1 MKKITTTLLT
11 GCISISACA
20 QSYDALWKKVQTNSS
35 KDRPKSALASVEQIR
50 LKAVAE
56 KNDAQLLRAS
66 LMNLVFSV
74 EISPDS
80 LTTCIAAMEE
90 SLANETRPVVQALW
104 HSALAKAYR
113 THAWKSGVDHTDMT
127 TKSVAHAE
135 ASLSNPEALA
145 EARISDY
152 LPLFVEKD
160 DSRFFNNDL
169 LHVLFNTYTNC
180 VDDEEKVRAMR
191 HRVVEVYRRI
201 HADNAVV
208 RLTLDELRGSHR
220 AYEVKGAI
228 ENDEYFRA
236 LSTLHQTYAEA
247 ELAPCVVEKMTEL
260 HRAYSSDDA
269 FATHNDSLL
278 IALAEKAIDRYGKNE
293 YANSLRNFVDLMSQP
308 RAVLS
313 NLPDCIVPQAKATL
327 HLKSRHTERIALRLT
342 RIADDDMKSELR
354 GKDLAKLAKA
364 NRKQATLTTYKV
376 DPAPHYVWSE
386 RDVELQ
392 IPDQAGIYVAE
403 LLVKGR
409 TVSTSLLHVS
419 ALQAMVFAYPD
430 GKNRVVAVDIRTGRP
445 VSGAKV
451 SLYVR
456 SKQTG
461 NYSQAKVYNCGKNG
475 AVTISGKKRNGFFY
489 VWTDE
494 DRAAENFS
502 ISDLEYYGANE
513 QNTRTTV
520 DLFTDRPI
528 YRPGQKVEVSGIAYT
543 RTADEMHTEKAFRA
557 KLTLYSANYKELDSL
572 LVETDDYGMFSGS
585 FTLPKTV
592 MPGTFRLQ
600 LKGGS
605 VDTSMSFSVEEY
617 KRPTFTATTSPVTT
631 AYALGDTVK
640 VEGKAETYTGVA
652 VAGAKVN
659 YTIVRNV
666 WLRYGRS
673 DNNRSVHGVTT
684 TDSEGHFS
692 IPVTLT
698 GNDEKN
704 GKPRWARY
712 FYTVDYT
719 VTAANG
725 ETASGSFSLQTATRR
740 SWIEHDVPQLICRES
755 GKEIAPFHVRQV
767 NASGQELEGKGC
779 YSIINASGEE
789 VTNGTFVTSAPLKI
803 DALGALP
810 EGVYSLTLLAE
821 GAEEA
826 DTACFALFSEETKS
840 PVDKSQSLFA
850 FDRYA
855 DKRDSV
861 HVMVGSPHKGVTL
874 FVDELAEG
882 KLLRSKRYELSDS
895 VIHFD
900 YAYRPEYG
908 DGLTVYYAFV
918 HDGRLF
924 THRVFVEKPIPE
936 KKLNLSWQTFRSRLQ
951 PGQDETW
958 TLRVTNPDGSPA
970 NSQVMAVLYDASLD
984 ALSSPLT
991 WNFSNVGFYRSGT
1004 RASWSWQ
1011 RPFCDAVLHYYK
1023 NLKLRKNYSAN
1034 DFTTWIS
1041 KLFIYREPKVSD
1053 SYILYSRT
1061 NARKSEMRPSP
1072 SAALFSAEPMDFDAS
1087 DDRMENGEE
1096 LSAMANAPAL
1106 GSSASA
1112 PKALVLRKNF
1122 AETAF
1127 FRPNLHTDADGVAT
1141 ISFALPES
1149 TTQWNF
1155 KALAHTTAMDY
1166 GTLDATVIARKDF
1179 MVQPAMPRFV
1189 REGDVTTLPVQL
1201 TNLSSDAISA
1211 TVNVEFRDALTDK
1224 VVYTKKQT
1232 VSLSSGEVKVVPFTY
1247 TVKTDAAML
1256 VCRTTATDK
1265 NFSDGE
1271 EHYLPV
1277 LSNHVEVTRT
1287 LPFSLTEKGTRT
1299 WQVDTLFN
1307 AASAQHRRL
1316 TVELTSN
1323 PTWTAVSALPALAAD
1338 GSSCMSATEWATRL
1352 YALCLGQ
1359 HIAKNNPAI
1368 AEAVANHPEE
1378 VDALSR
1384 LNLNEFTELTPW
1396 LQDARREKQRIA
1408 SLRNLFNE
1416 ERAAADMSIAWDKLS
1431 SLRTNENG
1439 WSWYHGM
1446 PTNRYTTVDVCIL
1459 LARIKKLTGENPGPT
1474 GTILFMALVDYLE
1487 NEIASD
1493 VKAMKRTESDEKR
1506 KLTPSEFQL
1515 RYLYLRT
1522 LLGDGANDADS
1533 RFLLDRAALLSKDY
1547 TMYGKAL
1554 TAIVLAENDRKEEA
1568 KDFVESLLEH
1578 TVTTDEMGRYFDTQR
1593 AEWSW
1598 QSYRIPTQCAAIEAM
1613 NYFGNRAEA
1622 NDMRLWLM
1630 QSKRTQMWETS
1641 RATADAVYALLSTS
1655 DSLDQSTVTP
1665 LTATKPV
1672 YYTLLNGKQIVGF
1685 NAKSESTTPTT
1696 AAHFRHS
1703 YTDKAATEATSLKVR
1718 KESDGLTWG
1727 AVYATFDVPATEVQ
1741 TEGKG
1746 LKLTQQFLVVPDD
1759 AEVIED
1765 CKVLDESTVLKKGDE
1780 VLVKYTIVA
1789 DRDYDFVQLSAPRP
1803 ACLEPKDAL
1812 SGCFYYNGLCI
1823 YRAVHDASTDYFIE
1837 QVKKGRHTFY
1847 DVLRVDRS
1855 GTYSSGI
1862 ATLQSVYAPEFRGT
1876 AGEVKVRVE

>member
-20 QSYDALWKKVQTNSS
+20 QSYDALWKKVQANSS

-50 LKAVAE
+50 LKALAE

-80 LTTCIAAMEE
+80 LSSCIAAMEE
-90 SLANETRPVVQALW
+90 SLASESRPVVQALW
-104 HSALAKAYR
+104 HSALAKAYK
-113 THAWKSGVDHTDMT
+113 TNSWKSSVDSKDMIA
-127 TKSVAHAE
+127 KSIAHAE
-135 ASLSNPEALA
+135 ASLSNPDALA
-145 EARISDY
+145 EARLKDY

-160 DSRFFNNDL
+160 NSRFFNNDL
-169 LHVLFNTYTNC
+169 LHVLFNTYTGC
-180 VDDEEKVRAMR
+180 VDNEDKVLAMR
-191 HRVVEVYRRI
+191 HRVIEVYRQI

-208 RLTLDELRGSHR
+208 RLTLDELRNNHR
-220 AYEVKGAI
+220 SYEVKGAL
-228 ENDEYFRA
+228 ENDEYFRT
-236 LSTLHQTYAEA
+236 LSTFHQTYAEA
-247 ELAPCVVEKMTEL
+247 ELAPCIVEEMTKL
-260 HRAYSSDDA
+260 HSAYSADDA
-269 FATHNDSLL
+269 FAIHNDSLL
-278 IALAEKAIDRYGKNE
+278 LSLAEKAIDRYGKNE
-293 YANSLRNFVDLMSQP
+293 YANSLRNFVSRMNQP
-308 RAVLS
+308 QAMLNNMPSRIA
-313 NLPDCIVPQAKATL
+313 PQAKVTL

-342 RIADDDMKSELR
+342 RIADDDMKCELR
-354 GKDLAKLAKA
+354 YKDLKELAKS
-364 NRKQATLTTYKV
+364 NRKQAVLTTYEV
-376 DPAPHYVWSE
+376 DPVPHYVWSE

-403 LLVKGR
+403 LLVKGK
-409 TVSTSLLHVS
+409 TVSTSLVHVS

-430 GKNRVVAVDIRTGRP
+430 GKNRVVAVDTRTGRP

-451 SLYVR
+451 SQYVR
-456 SKQTG
+456 SAQTG
-461 NYSQAKVYNCGKNG
+461 NYSQAKVYTCGQNG
-475 AVTISGKKRNGFFY
+475 AVVIPATKRNGSFY

-494 DRAAENFS
+494 DRASESFD
-502 ISDLEYYGANE
+502 ISNLKYYGANQ
-513 QNTRTTV
+513 QNTHTTV
-520 DLFTDRPI
+520 DLFTDRTI

-557 KLTLYSANYKELDSL
+557 KLTLYSANRKELDSL
-572 LVETDDYGMFSGS
+572 LVETDAYGMFSGS
-585 FTLPKTV
+585 FTLPKNV
-592 MPGTFRLQ
+592 LPGTLHMK
-600 LKGGS
+600 LVGGS
-605 VDTSMSFSVEEY
+605 VNTSKDFSVEEY
-617 KRPTFTATTSPVTT
+617 KRPTFTATTSPVNT

-652 VAGAKVN
+652 VAGAEVH
-659 YTIVRNV
+659 YTINRNV
-666 WLRYGRS
+666 WFRYGRS
-673 DNNRSVHGVTT
+673 GNDSPVRGETT
-684 TDSEGHFS
+684 TDSEGCFS

-698 GNDEKN
+698 ANDEED
-704 GKPRWARY
+704 GKPHWARY

-725 ETASGSFSLQTATRR
+725 ETVSGTASLQTSTRR

-767 NASGQELEGKGC
+767 NASGQEMEGKG
-779 YSIINASGEE
+779 SFTLLDALGKEL
-789 VTNGTFVTSAPLKI
+789 TNGSFVTTAPLKI
-803 DALGALP
+803 DALGSLP

-826 DTACFALFSEETKS
+826 DTARFALFTEETKS
-840 PVDKSQSLFA
+840 PADKAQSLFA

-882 KLLRSKRYELSDS
+882 KRLRSKRYELSDS
-895 VIHFD
+895 VLHFN

-918 HDGRLF
+918 HDGTLF

-936 KKLNLSWQTFRSRLQ
+936 KKLKLSWQTFRSRLQ

-958 TLRVTNPDGSPA
+958 TLRVTHPDGSPA
-970 NSQVMAVLYDASLD
+970 SSQVMAVLYDASLD
-984 ALSSPLT
+984 ALDSPLV
-991 WNFSNVGFYRSGT
+991 WNFSNIGFYRSST

-1011 RPFCDAVLHYYK
+1011 RPYSATMLHYQK
-1023 NLKLRKNYSAN
+1023 NLRLRKEPSAYDFSTWIPKLFRYREQKVTIMYSRANVAKSANRANVALYSA
-1034 DFTTWIS
+1034 
-1041 KLFIYREPKVSD
+1041 
-1053 SYILYSRT
+1053 
-1061 NARKSEMRPSP
+1061 AQ
-1072 SAALFSAEPMDFDAS
+1072 MDFDAS
-1087 DDRMENGEE
+1087 DDRMENVEE
-1096 LSAMANAPAL
+1096 LSAMANSPQL
-1106 GSSASA
+1106 GSSAST
-1112 PKALVLRKNF
+1112 PKAAVLRKNF

-1127 FRPNLHTDADGVAT
+1127 FCPNLHTNADGVAT
-1141 ISFALPES
+1141 ISFTLPES

-1189 REGDVTTLPVQL
+1189 REGDITTLPVQL
-1201 TNLSSDAISA
+1201 TNLSSDVVSA
-1211 TVNVEFRDALTDK
+1211 TVNVELRDALTDK
-1224 VVYTKKQT
+1224 VVYTEKQT
-1232 VSLSSGEVKVVPFTY
+1232 VSLNGGEVKVVPFTY
-1247 TVKTDAAML
+1247 TVKADAAML
-1256 VCRTTATDK
+1256 VCRTTATGN

-1277 LSNHVEVTRT
+1277 LSNRVEVTRT
-1287 LPFSLTEKGTRT
+1287 VPFSLTEKGTHT

-1307 AASAQHRRL
+1307 SASATHRRL

-1323 PTWTAVSALPALAAD
+1323 PAWTAVSALPALAAD
-1338 GSSCMSATEWATRL
+1338 ASSCLTATEWATRL

-1359 HIAKNNPAI
+1359 YIAKSNPAI

-1384 LNLNEFTELTPW
+1384 LNLDDFTELTPW
-1396 LQDARREKQRIA
+1396 LQNARAEQQRIA

-1416 ERAAADMSIAWDKLS
+1416 ERVATDLSTAWDKLKD
-1431 SLRTNENG
+1431 LRTDEDG
-1439 WSWYHGM
+1439 WSWCPGM

-1459 LARIKKLTGENPGPT
+1459 LARIKKLTGDDSDPT
-1474 GTILFMALVDYLE
+1474 GCLLSMAFEYLE
-1487 NEIASD
+1487 KEIATD
-1493 VKAMKRTESDEKR
+1493 VKAMKRTEREDKT
-1506 KLTPSEFQL
+1506 KLTPSEFHL

-1522 LLGDGANDADS
+1522 LLGYKADDADS
-1533 RFLLDRAALLSKDY
+1533 RFLLERASLLSKDF

-1554 TAIVLAENDRKEEA
+1554 TAIVFAENDRKKEA
-1568 KDFVESLLEH
+1568 KDYVESLLEH
-1578 TVTTDEMGRYFDTQR
+1578 TVTTSEMGRYFDTQR

-1598 QSYRIPTQCAAIEAM
+1598 KSYRIPTQCAAIEAM
-1613 NYFGNRAEA
+1613 NYFGRSAEA
-1622 NDMRLWLM
+1622 DDMRLWLM

-1641 RATADAVYALLSTS
+1641 RASTDAVYALLATS
-1655 DSLDQSTVTP
+1655 DSLNQSKVAQ
-1665 LTATKPV
+1665 LNATKPV

-1685 NAKSESTTPTT
+1685 NAKSETATPAT

-1703 YTDKAATEATSLKVR
+1703 YTDKAATEATTLKVR
-1718 KESDGLTWG
+1718 KENDGLTWG
-1727 AVYATFDVPATEVQ
+1727 AVYATFEVPAAEVQ
-1741 TEGKG
+1741 TEGNG
-1746 LKLTQQFLVVPDD
+1746 LKLTCQFIEDSDD
-1759 AEVIED
+1759 EAENIED
-1765 CKVLDESTVLKKGDE
+1765 CKTLKEGDVLRKGDE
-1780 VLVKYTIVA
+1780 VLVAYTIVA
-1789 DRDYDFVQLSAPRP
+1789 DRDYDFVRLTAPRP
-1803 ACLEPKDAL
+1803 ACLEPEFPM
-1812 SGCFYYNGLCI
+1812 SGPFYFDGLNI

-1847 DVLRVDRS
+1847 DVLRADRS

-1876 AGEVKVRVE
+1876 AGEMKICVE